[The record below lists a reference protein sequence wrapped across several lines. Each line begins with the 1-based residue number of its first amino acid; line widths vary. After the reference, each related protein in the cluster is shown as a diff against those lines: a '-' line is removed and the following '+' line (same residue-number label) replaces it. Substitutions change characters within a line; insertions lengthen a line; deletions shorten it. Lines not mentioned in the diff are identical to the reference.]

1 MEDDYG
7 IVWVVSEKF
16 IEILILNL
24 QNQKII
30 NNNWLILIPLVNYN

>member
-1 MEDDYG
+1 M
-7 IVWVVSEKF
+7 VVSEKF

>member
-7 IVWVVSEKF
+7 IVWVVSENF

>member
-7 IVWVVSEKF
+7 IVWVVFEKF

-30 NNNWLILIPLVNYN
+30 NNN